1 MASDQQ
7 AGSGSTDVRAGTG
20 TTPPRSSDSWRAF
33 LAAYIGWVFDY
44 YEFLFLTIVIVP
56 VATAFNWTAA
66 QTSLV
71 LSAQLG
77 ALAIG
82 GVLFGYLADRF
93 GRVTMLQIS
102 ILLFALATLARAFT
116 PNYEYMLLFTVLAGI
131 GIGGEFGIGQSLVT
145 ETVGEAR
152 RGAWGS
158 MLYSGIFVGI
168 MLASLMGIFVLP
180 AVGWRISFAIAAFP
194 AILAIFVRRLTPES
208 ELWEARRDRG
218 ENIVP
223 LSGYTSRGFLFPLG
237 LCLIT
242 AVLQLFAYYG
252 ITSLMPTY
260 LVNTAGFTISQAS
273 WWVFFTGVAGLFG
286 ATIAAVFND
295 GLGRR
300 LTLSIAAVV
309 GAVGG
314 LLVYLLW
321 PQLQSVTVILG
332 AFFILYAGFGATA
345 SLFGPLFSEMFP
357 TSFRATGVS
366 AALQLARGTTFA
378 APLLAGALY
387 PVIGY
392 SPLILGAVGLLILL
406 ATIAWRFPETAKA
419 EVDF

>member
-1 MASDQQ
+1 MSSDRQADSRDAAS
-7 AGSGSTDVRAGTG
+7 GTG
-20 TTPPRSSDSWRAF
+20 SESPQSANSWRAF
-33 LAAYIGWVFDY
+33 FSAYIGWVFDY

-56 VATAFNWTAA
+56 VANAFGWSAA
-66 QTSLV
+66 QTSLA

-77 ALAIG
+77 SLAVG
-82 GVLFGYLADRF
+82 GLLFGYLADRF
-93 GRVTMLQIS
+93 GRVIMLQTC
-102 ILLFALATLARAFT
+102 ILLFTLGTLARAFT
-116 PNYEYMLLFTVLAGI
+116 PNYEYLLFFTVLAAI
-131 GIGGEFGIGQSLVT
+131 GIGGEYGIGQSLVT

-168 MLASLMGIFVLP
+168 MLAALMGIFVLP
-180 AVGWRISFAIAAFP
+180 VVGWRISFAIAAFP
-194 AILAIFVRRLTPES
+194 AVLAIFIRRLTPES
-208 ELWEARRDRG
+208 EMWKARQDRG
-218 ENIVP
+218 ENIVS
-223 LSGYTSRGFLFPLG
+223 LSDYASRSFLAPLG
-237 LCLIT
+237 LCLVT
-242 AVLQLFAYYG
+242 AILQLFAYYG

-260 LVNTAGFTISQAS
+260 LVNTAGFSISQAS
-273 WWVFFTGVAGLFG
+273 WWVFFTGIAGLCG
-286 ATIAAVFND
+286 ATLAAIFND

-300 LTLSIAAVV
+300 VTLSIAAVI

-321 PQLQSVTVILG
+321 PQLQSVTIILG
-332 AFFILYAGFGATA
+332 AFFLLYAGFGATA
-345 SLFGPLFSEMFP
+345 SVFGPLFSEMFS
-357 TSFRATGVS
+357 TAHRATGIS

-406 ATIAWRFPETAKA
+406 AAIAWRFPETAKV
-419 EVDF
+419 EVDY